1 MTRQN
6 YYKKRNSRHQRLLD
20 EAFILELIRQERA
33 VQPALGGRKLFHML
47 RDEFRSAGVFIGRD
61 RFFAL
66 LGRYDLLIERRLTHP
81 RTTCS
86 NHSFRVYKN
95 LLKDIALTGPN
106 QAFVSD
112 ITYLRT
118 DEPFS

>member
-6 YYKKRNSRHQRLLD
+6 YYKKRNRRHQLRLD
-20 EAFILELIRQERA
+20 ETFILELVRQERA
-33 VQPALGGRKLFHML
+33 IQPALGGRKLFHML

-61 RFFAL
+61 RFFGL
-66 LGRYDLLIERRLTHP
+66 LGRYNLLIERRLTRP

-86 NHSFRVYKN
+86 NHNFRVYKN
-95 LLKDIALTGPN
+95 LLKDITLTGPN

-112 ITYLRT
+112 ITYLPT
-118 DEPFS
+118 AVL